1 MRAISYSSSAM
12 VHNRGMGR
20 YIAFLRGVN
29 VAGRTVKKAVLV
41 DAFVRAGVANVR
53 THIQS
58 GNVSFDA
65 SGRVHRATLT
75 KRLEQLLKAA
85 AGYEIPVFLR
95 SMDDVAK
102 ALALDPFKKLRVSA
116 DMRTCIIFIS
126 EPLPKSAKIPFTSP
140 KGEFDL
146 LRATPGEV
154 FAVMYLR
161 NGRPGN
167 PSAYLEKTYNLDATT
182 RFFDTTRRI
191 LAAASER

>member
-1 MRAISYSSSAM
+1 
-12 VHNRGMGR
+12 MGR

-29 VAGRTVKKAVLV
+29 VAGRTVTKDVLV
-41 DAFVRAGVANVR
+41 DAFVRAGLDDVR

-65 SGRVHRATLT
+65 PARANRAALA
-75 KRLEQLLKAA
+75 KRLEQLLTAA
-85 AGYEIPVFLR
+85 AGHEIPVFLR
-95 SMDDVAK
+95 SADEVAA
-102 ALALDPFKKLRVSA
+102 ALALDPFKKPRVIA
-116 DMRTCIIFIS
+116 NMRPCLVFIS
-126 EPLPKSAKIPFTSP
+126 KPLPKSAKLPFTSP

-154 FAVMYLR
+154 FAIMYLR

-182 RFFDTTRRI
+182 RFFDTTRKI
-191 LAAASER
+191 LASALLKPGGH